1 MRKFFLQ
8 LLEPKKTTCNFTR
21 RITFLATLSSF
32 FIVSEH
38 LDNVFDSQQVGGEEA
53 QPIGESFGERFEGE
67 RRQQGRGLR
76 VDVVSDVVDVV
87 VAASVEHSR
96 DERRDAT
103 QARHRDADGRQE
115 APQRL

>member
-1 MRKFFLQ
+1 MVTKPHTSLNAEVFYNSRSQKRT
-8 LLEPKKTTCNFTR
+8 TTCKLTR
-21 RITFLATLSSF
+21 LIIFLATLSSF
-32 FIVSEH
+32 FTVSEH

-53 QPIGESFGERFEGE
+53 QPIGESFSERFEGE

-96 DERRDAT
+96 DE
-103 QARHRDADGRQE
+103 
-115 APQRL
+115 